1 MNLDNKLLP
10 IFYDIK
16 SPLFPGARVEIKLGD
31 PEKWEQQKT
40 LINNYGHFVSGFLH
54 SGDSN
59 TILGSIVKIDSVDE
73 KNSLIHGTVI
83 ARVSVEEVDINGEA
97 FRLAK
102 VADKPYEQYDINDL
116 HTAIIYT
123 NNQLEKLR
131 VINDGNHRFGSVVN
145 VDMKDVHGWIDK
157 IAPLFRKGAEN
168 IFLANSALERLQ
180 HTSTAL
186 KLELEYQ
193 RFAKEFHDKV
203 EESIQENQKEYF
215 LREQLK
221 IINEELY
228 GSENEI
234 EEYEEKIKALP
245 APPVVHERLDK
256 ELRKLANTQP
266 STPESYVIRNYL
278 DTVLSLPWDKY
289 SKENSSLAY
298 ARKVL
303 DEDHYGIEKVKER
316 ILEFL
321 AVRRLAPDKKG
332 NIICFVGPPGV
343 GKTSIVRSIAKALG
357 REYIRTSLG
366 GMHDEAEIRGHRK
379 TYIGS
384 MVGRIISCIK
394 TVGTMNPVFLLDEVD
409 KLSSDYKGDPASA
422 LLEVLDPEQNKA
434 FQDNYLELP
443 FDLSKVLFITTAN
456 NKHGI
461 SAPLLD
467 RMEIIEMSGYTL
479 EEKTE
484 IALRHLL
491 PKQLKEHGIKPNRI
505 VLTREALSAVISGY
519 TREAGV
525 RKLEQ
530 CIATICRKVA
540 FNFSPS
546 RQPVTTISA
555 EDVEKHLG
563 LPRYKRD
570 DIRKDARAGVVTGL
584 AWTEFGGTTLEVE
597 CALSSGKGEMTL
609 TGNLG
614 EVMKESAR
622 IAYSL
627 ARSLAEKYDIDKEKF
642 ANTNIHIHAPEGA
655 VPKDGPSAGIA
666 LTTAILSAYSG
677 RPVKTD
683 VAVTGEVT
691 LTGRV
696 LAIGGVKEKLL
707 GALQADITKVILP
720 IQNTKEVAELPDTIK
735 GKVQTVFVSDIEQAL
750 RELLI

>member
-1 MNLDNKLLP
+1 MNADNKLLP
-10 IFYDIK
+10 IFSDIK
-16 SPLFPGARVEIKLGD
+16 SPLFLGARVELKLAESERW
-31 PEKWEQQKT
+31 EKHKT
-40 LINNYGHFVSGFLH
+40 LIGNYGHFVSGFLH
-54 SGDSN
+54 NGEN
-59 TILGSIVKIDSVDE
+59 IIVGSIVKIDSLDD
-73 KNSLIHGTVI
+73 KNKIISGTVI
-83 ARVSVEEVDINGEA
+83 GRVKVEEVDSDISDMR
-97 FRLAK
+97 FAK
-102 VADKPYEQYDINDL
+102 VVDKPYEEYDLNDL
-116 HTAIIYT
+116 HTAIVFI
-123 NNQLEKLR
+123 NNQLDKLR
-131 VINDGNHRFGSVVN
+131 AINEGNHRFGSAPN
-145 VDMKDVHGWIDK
+145 VDLKDVHGWIDK
-157 IAPLFRKGAEN
+157 IAPLFRKGAES
-168 IFLANSALERLQ
+168 IFLADTAIERLQ
-180 HTSTAL
+180 YVGSAL
-186 KLELEYQ
+186 KQELEYQ

-221 IINEELY
+221 VINEELY
-228 GSENEI
+228 GTENEI
-234 EEYEEKIKALP
+234 EEYEGKIEASA
-245 APPVVHERLDK
+245 APQDVKERLNK

-266 STPESYVIRNYL
+266 STPESYVLRNYL
-278 DTVLSLPWDKY
+278 DTVLTLPWNKY
-289 SKENSSLAY
+289 SKENTSIKY

-321 AVRRLAPDKKG
+321 AVRKLAPDKKG

-394 TVGTMNPVFLLDEVD
+394 TVGTMNPVFLLDEID

-434 FQDNYLELP
+434 FQDNYLEMP

-456 NKHGI
+456 NKYNI

-467 RMEIIEMSGYTL
+467 RMEIIDMSGYTI

-491 PKQLKEHGIKPNRI
+491 PKQLKEHGIKSKRI
-505 VLTREALSAVISGY
+505 VLSRKVLEEIIFGY

-525 RKLEQ
+525 RQLEQ
-530 CIATICRKVA
+530 CIAALCRKAA
-540 FNFSPS
+540 FNYTATK
-546 RQPVTTISA
+546 QPILHIKS
-555 EDVEKHLG
+555 EELEKMLG
-563 LPRYKRD
+563 LPKYKKD
-570 DIRKDARAGVVTGL
+570 DLRKEARAGVVTGL
-584 AWTEFGGTTLEVE
+584 AWTEFGGSTLEVE
-597 CALSSGKGEMTL
+597 CALMSGKGELTL

-614 EVMKESAR
+614 DVMKESAR
-622 IAYSL
+622 IALSL
-627 ARSLAEKYDIDKEKF
+627 ARTLADTYSIDKRRFE
-642 ANTNIHIHAPEGA
+642 NTNVHIHAPEGA

-666 LTTAILSAYSG
+666 LTAAIVSAYSG
-677 RPVKTD
+677 RLVKND

-696 LAIGGVKEKLL
+696 LAIGGVKEKFL
-707 GALQADITKVILP
+707 GALAAGINKIVVPQY
-720 IQNTKEVAELPDTIK
+720 NEKEVLELPDTIK
-735 GKVQTVFVSDIEQAL
+735 SKVTVVFVTDINEAL
-750 RELLI
+750 KELLV

>member
-1 MNLDNKLLP
+1 MNFEDKLLP
-10 IFYDIK
+10 IISEIK
-16 SPLFPGARVEIKLGD
+16 SPLFLGARVELKLGESD
-31 PEKWEQQKT
+31 KWEEQKT
-40 LINNYGHFVSGFLH
+40 LINSYGHFVSGFLH
-54 SGDSN
+54 NADN
-59 TILGSIVKIDSVDE
+59 TIFGSIVKIDTVDE
-73 KNSLIHGTVI
+73 KNNIILGTVVG
-83 ARVSVEEVDINGEA
+83 RVSVEEVGADSDIVK
-97 FRLAK
+97 FAK
-102 VADKPYEQYDINDL
+102 VMDKPYDEYDINDL
-116 HTAIIYT
+116 HSAISYT
-123 NNQLEKLR
+123 NNQVEKLR
-131 VINDGNHRFGSVVN
+131 NINEGNHRFGSATN
-145 VDMKDVHGWIDK
+145 VDMKDIHGWIDK
-157 IAPLFRKGAEN
+157 LAPLFRKGAEK
-168 IFLANSALERLQ
+168 IFLASAAMERLQ
-180 HTSTAL
+180 YVSTAL
-186 KLELEYQ
+186 NMELEYQ
-193 RFAKEFHDKV
+193 RFAKEFHEKV

-221 IINEELY
+221 IINDELY

-234 EEYEEKIKALP
+234 EEYDEKIEALV
-245 APPVVHERLDK
+245 APEVVRERLDK

-278 DTVLSLPWDKY
+278 DTVLALPWNKV
-289 SKENSSLAY
+289 SKENTSLSY

-384 MVGRIISCIK
+384 MIGRIISCIK
-394 TVGTMNPVFLLDEVD
+394 TVGTMNPVFLLDEID

-456 NKHGI
+456 NKQGI

-467 RMEIIEMSGYTL
+467 RMEIIEMSGYTI

-484 IALRHLL
+484 IAIRHLL
-491 PKQLKEHGIKPNRI
+491 LKQLKEHGIKPNRI
-505 VLTREALSAVISGY
+505 VLSAAVLEDIICGY
-519 TREAGV
+519 TQEAGV
-525 RKLEQ
+525 RKLEH
-530 CIATICRKVA
+530 CIASICRKVA
-540 FNFSPS
+540 FGFTATK
-546 RQPVTTISA
+546 QPVKVLETA
-555 EDVEKHLG
+555 DVEKYLG
-563 LPRYKRD
+563 LPKY
-570 DIRKDARAGVVTGL
+570 RKDDLRKEARAGVATGL
-584 AWTEFGGTTLEVE
+584 AWTEFGGTTLEIE
-597 CALSSGKGEMTL
+597 CAIMSGKGELLL

-614 EVMKESAR
+614 DVMKESAR
-622 IAYSL
+622 IALSL
-627 ARSLAEKYDIDKEKF
+627 VRSLAPKYNIDKERF
-642 ANTNIHIHAPEGA
+642 ETTSVHIHAPEGA

-677 RPVKTD
+677 KLIRCD

-696 LAIGGVKEKLL
+696 LPIGGVKEKML
-707 GALQADITKVILP
+707 GALQAGITRVILP
-720 IQNTKEVAELPDTIK
+720 VQNKKDALELPDTIK
-735 GKVQTVFVSDIEQAL
+735 NKVEAVFVSDIEEAF
-750 RELLI
+750 RELFV